1 MKLLHF
7 RRRSGAALVTA
18 LACSAIILG
27 IGYTTYQS
35 IQTKYRSI
43 HQTASWKEALLT
55 AEGGVEMAMNEIRK
69 TLYDAPNA
77 FAGWEKSADEIAAA
91 STAPGATAGNMTY
104 WMSSNAILRE
114 GEGGLESWARVTV
127 DAPRSLVD
135 RRGEK
140 WYRIRSLGIADL
152 PGPTMVAGEKQDLR
166 LRKYDF
172 LIDRRS
178 GRNLAKPQASR
189 PQASRMLETI
199 AKPVGAFPL
208 AVLGV
213 GSVDMNN
220 HNIQIDSYD
229 SRDAAKSTNGGYD
242 PAKRQESGDVGTN
255 GKVINAGGAHI
266 YGDVYTNKGTVLG
279 AENVSGDVINDFY
292 KEIIPVQRP
301 KTVADSGT
309 PLFVTG
315 GATFVATPDVPSNY
329 QLSSLTLNGAND
341 VLYISG
347 AADKS
352 DTYCQIV
359 VTGDINV
366 TGGNAQIKLAPGV
379 HVRIFVQGNAT
390 IAGTGFINP
399 NSPLALQIYG
409 CDRPKL
415 ADGSPASYGTMKIAG
430 NGGFCGAVY
439 APNYNLEIVG
449 GGTGQNIFGA
459 FVANTVFMN
468 GVQAIH
474 YDEALAD
481 GGLITDYR
489 IVSWFE
495 DER

>member
-1 MKLLHF
+1 MKLLNF
-7 RRRSGAALVTA
+7 RRQAGAALVTA

-35 IQTKYRSI
+35 IQAKYRSI

-55 AEGGVEMAMNEIRK
+55 SEGGVEMAMNEIRK
-69 TLYDAPNA
+69 SLYDAPNA
-77 FAGWEKSADEIAAA
+77 FAGWEKSADETQGTA
-91 STAPGATAGNMTY
+91 SGPGATGGNMTY

-127 DAPRSLVD
+127 DAPKSLVD

-152 PGPTMVAGEKQDLR
+152 PGPTAVAGEKQDLR

-178 GRNLAKPQASR
+178 GRNLTKPQASR
-189 PQASRMLETI
+189 LIETV

-208 AVLGV
+208 AVLGI

-220 HNIQIDSYD
+220 QNIVIDSYD
-229 SRDAAKSTNGGYD
+229 SRDEAKSTNGGYD
-242 PAKRQESGDVGTN
+242 VAKRQEKGDVGTN
-255 GKVINAGGAHI
+255 GQVINAGGAHI

-279 AENVSGDVINDFY
+279 AENVTGDVINDFY

-301 KTVADSGT
+301 KTVADAGT
-309 PLFVTG
+309 PLSVATG
-315 GATFVATPDVPSNY
+315 TTFVAKPGSPSNY
-329 QLSSLTLNGAND
+329 QLSSLSLSGTTTNETLFIQGAPD
-341 VLYISG
+341 GSE
-347 AADKS
+347 
-352 DTYCQIV
+352 TFCQIV
-359 VTGDINV
+359 VTGNV
-366 TGGNAQIKLAPGV
+366 SVAGNAQIKLGKGV
-379 HVRIFVQGNAT
+379 HLRMFVQGNVD
-390 IAGTGFINP
+390 IAGNGFQNP
-399 NSPLALQIYG
+399 NSPLALQLYG

-415 ADGSPASYGTMKIAG
+415 ADGTPASLGTMKIAG

-439 APNYNLEIVG
+439 APNYNLEIKG
-449 GGTGQNIFGA
+449 GGTADTIFGA
-459 FVANTVFMN
+459 FVANSVFMN
-468 GVQAIH
+468 GVQTIH